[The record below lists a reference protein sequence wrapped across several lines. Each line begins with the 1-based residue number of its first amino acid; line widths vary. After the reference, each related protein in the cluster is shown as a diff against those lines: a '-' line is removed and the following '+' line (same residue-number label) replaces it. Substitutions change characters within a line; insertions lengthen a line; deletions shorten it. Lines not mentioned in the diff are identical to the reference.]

1 MDRIRRIN
9 NNIGRAIPINTIPAE
24 LASGNLTS
32 ILRADGADE
41 AEPAVDEAAQGI
53 PDTAGPTDEQMLEE
67 MDGAGEAD
75 AVPEKDG
82 HDSEVEQATESLA
95 VPVERRRRSPQSEP
109 HLLGR

>member
-32 ILRADGADE
+32 TLRADGADE

-67 MDGAGEAD
+67 VDGAREAD